1 MDYFPINFQGRVLHP
16 VQNRV
21 VSVRECARSQGF
33 PDSFRFYGTILDKHR
48 QVGNAVPPPLGAA
61 IGQEIRKCI
70 RDTTISSNTKF
81 EFTKNCTDT
90 FMTRS
95 NRSLDKSDKVVTN
108 AISDSHAP
116 TTDNGA
122 STSSNRG
129 KNATSRHRRYSS

>member
-1 MDYFPINFQGRVLHP
+1 M
-16 VQNRV
+16 QNRV

-61 IGQEIRKCI
+61 IGQEIRKCV

-81 EFTKNCTDT
+81 EFTKSCVNTIT
-90 FMTRS
+90 TR
-95 NRSLDKSDKVVTN
+95 NLDKNDNVATN
-108 AISDSHAP
+108 AISDSHTP
-116 TTDNGA
+116 ITNNSA

-129 KNATSRHRRYSS
+129 KNATNRHRRYSS

>member
-1 MDYFPINFQGRVLHP
+1 MHP
-16 VQNRV
+16 AQNRV

-61 IGQEIRKCI
+61 IGHEIRKCI

-81 EFTKNCTDT
+81 EFTKSCADT
-90 FMTRS
+90 ATRS
-95 NRSLDKSDKVVTN
+95 NRSVDENDKVVTN
-108 AISDSHAP
+108 AISNSHTPA
-116 TTDNGA
+116 THNGA